1 MRIYL
6 IGAVMAC
13 TVSTAALAAP
23 GLGDEIYG
31 ATVESGEF
39 EAESRY
45 GSLVGGPDD
54 GEDTLKLEVAYG
66 VNDRFR
72 IGVVAEFEKEPVLPR
87 KAEALA
93 IEAIYELGRVGTIDI
108 AAYAEY
114 EIALDGTD
122 KIETKLL
129 FQRRKGPLDIRFNL
143 IAEKPLDNSAQVA
156 LEYAISADIETF
168 GELRLGVAAFG
179 ELGTFSHFLPDAEH
193 FAGPVAKLEIEG
205 LGPELEL
212 QAGYLFALGKAKN
225 DTNGQLRLTLGL
237 EF

>member
-1 MRIYL
+1 MRNYL
-6 IGAVMAC
+6 IGAALAC
-13 TVSTAALAAP
+13 SVSTAALAAP

-39 EAESRY
+39 EAEARY
-45 GSLVGGPDD
+45 GALVGGPDD
-54 GEDTLKLEVAYG
+54 GEDRLKLEAAYG

-72 IGVVAEFEKEPVLPR
+72 IGVVAEFEKEPGLPR
-87 KAEALA
+87 KVGALA
-93 IEAIYELGRVGTIDI
+93 IEAIYALGRVGSIDI

-122 KIETKLL
+122 KVETKLL
-129 FQRRKGPLDIRFNL
+129 LQRRTGPLDIRFNL
-143 IAEKPLDNSAQVA
+143 IAEKPLDSAAQVA
-156 LEYAISADIETF
+156 LEYAFSADIETF

-193 FAGPVAKLEIEG
+193 FAGPVAKLEIES

-212 QAGYLFALGKAKN
+212 QAGYLFALGKVADGTK
-225 DTNGQLRLTLGL
+225 GQFRLTLGL